1 MEDDRVEKSEKSVAS
16 ISDLLAAEYQTREE
30 LLKVV
35 KGFYSTKGY
44 ALSIKGSRLNKYV
57 TLGCDRGGVYR
68 DRKNLS
74 IEEEKKRKT
83 TTRLV
88 NCPFQ
93 LYGKRLLDGFWKLTI
108 KNESHNHEPSEDMSG
123 HPSERILSE
132 EEVLVVDKMSRA
144 GIPPRQIISSIRQK
158 NPSTQVI
165 ARDIYNMK
173 KKITKERLNGRSVVQ
188 ALFDEFDKAGFLFD
202 FKQDCDG
209 RLTHMFF
216 AHTNFIKLSRS
227 YSSVFVMDS
236 TYKTNRYKMPLLEIV
251 GITSFN
257 TSFHS
262 CFVFLRGEV
271 YEDYEWALRVFSDML
286 GDGVSPSVIVTDRE
300 MALMKAIEVV
310 FPNASNLLC
319 VWHIEKNIL
328 SNCKPHFEKKEHW
341 DEFLIAWNKIVYS
354 TTEEAFG
361 RACGEIEFVYR
372 EKKRILSYLRNTWLP
387 YKQYFVTAWTD
398 KKLHFRNHA
407 TSRAEG
413 AHSKLKKYLMVS
425 TGDILVVKEKV
436 CLLLENDLRELKVR
450 IANERIQ
457 IPHMCSIPFYRE
469 VVSRLSIFALNEL
482 EKQFEMLKTKKMSS
496 VCTGVFKAT
505 MGLPCA
511 HMMSSWMG
519 KAIPITAIHQQWRI
533 DSRDAIFATG
543 DDDPFNGLLERLAV
557 KYPQLPILEKKH
569 IQEKLC
575 ELVGE
580 DFSLSFEPNVLR
592 GRGRPPI
599 GKKRKAINSTVRD
612 PSQFEVVEHI
622 LKQRGQGDGETMSH
636 IDLNETPDLV
646 DLEITS
652 WSEFFAGKVV
662 ESSV

>member
-1 MEDDRVEKSEKSVAS
+1 MEDDRVDKSEKSVAS
-16 ISDLLAAEYQTREE
+16 ISDLLGAEYQTREE

-188 ALFDEFDKAGFLFD
+188 ALFDEFGKAGFLFD

-216 AHTNFIKLSRS
+216 AHPNFIKLSRS

-236 TYKTNRYKMPLLEIV
+236 TYKTSRYKMPLLEIV

-257 TSFHS
+257 TSFYS

-341 DEFLIAWNKIVYS
+341 DEFLIAWNKI
-354 TTEEAFG
+354 
-361 RACGEIEFVYR
+361 
-372 EKKRILSYLRNTWLP
+372 
-387 YKQYFVTAWTD
+387 QYFVTAWTD

-457 IPHMCSIPFYRE
+457 IPHMCNIPFYRE

-622 LKQRGQGDGETMSH
+622 LKQRGQRDGETMSH

-652 WSEFFAGKVV
+652 WSEFFAVHGVD
-662 ESSV
+662 SH